1 MGGFLDDHKWKLDG
15 ACRGERAEV
24 FFEERYEAVALSFCA
39 RCPVVDPCFH
49 AGIREQYGVWG
60 GLVRGWLS
68 EDDDDF
74 SD

>member
-39 RCPVVDPCFH
+39 RCPVVDPCFTPVS
-49 AGIREQYGVWG
+49 ANSTVCGV
-60 GLVRGWLS
+60 GWCA
-68 EDDDDF
+68 DG
-74 SD
+74 